1 MTTTSFP
8 NGQARS
14 VRRTDSVLRAITDDG
29 AFRVI
34 VARTTNTVQH
44 VLEAQAAVG
53 ATGRNLGDLVT
64 GAVLFRETMAPNL
77 RVQGILKGADGS
89 GSLVADS
96 HPSGGTRGL
105 VQLGDGASEVAIGP
119 GAIMQMMRTLPN
131 GRINQGF
138 VEVPESGSISRALM
152 EYMQVS
158 EQVVS
163 MLAMG
168 TIFEHERV
176 ASAGGY
182 LVQLLPEVG
191 RGPLMVMTERLKD
204 FESIDA
210 QLASPDFSPDAL
222 LEELLYGMP
231 FTRLEEGRVDFECWC
246 NELRVVSAIATLP
259 RADVEHLLSS
269 GEVLEIA
276 CEYCKREFR
285 IPPARLQGLLD
296 RS

>member
-1 MTTTSFP
+1 MDS
-8 NGQARS
+8 
-14 VRRTDSVLRAITDDG
+14 TDSVLRAITDDG

-34 VARTTNTVQH
+34 VARTTDTVQH
-44 VLEAQAAVG
+44 VLSAQG
-53 ATGRNLGDLVT
+53 ALGSTGKNLGDLVT

-77 RVQGILKGADGS
+77 RVQGILKGSGGS

-96 HPSGGTRGL
+96 HPSGRTRGL
-105 VQLGDGASEVAIGP
+105 VQLGGGAREVAIGQ
-119 GAIMQMMRTLPN
+119 GAIMQMMRTLPD
-131 GRINQGF
+131 GKINQGF

-152 EYMQVS
+152 EYMQTS

-163 MLAMG
+163 MLALG
-168 TIFEHERV
+168 TLLEEGKV
-176 ASAGGY
+176 TAAGGY

-210 QLASPDFSPDAL
+210 QLRAPDFSPTAL

-231 FTRLEEGRVDFECWC
+231 FTRLEESSIGFECWC

-259 RADVEHLLSS
+259 KQDIEHLLSS

-296 RS
+296 AS

>member
-1 MTTTSFP
+1 MES
-8 NGQARS
+8 
-14 VRRTDSVLRAITDDG
+14 TDSVLRAITDDG

-34 VARTTNTVQH
+34 VARTTDTVQQ
-44 VLEAQAAVG
+44 VLNAQG
-53 ATGRNLGDLVT
+53 AEGDTGRHLGDLVT
-64 GAVLFRETMAPNL
+64 GSILFRETMAPNL
-77 RVQGILKGADGS
+77 RVQGILKGSGAS

-96 HPSGGTRGL
+96 HPSGKTRGL
-105 VQLGDGASEVAIGP
+105 VQLADGASEVAVGP
-119 GAIMQMMRTLPN
+119 GAIMQMMRTLPD
-131 GRINQGF
+131 GKINQGF
-138 VEVPESGSISRALM
+138 VEVPDAGGISRALM
-152 EYMQVS
+152 AYMQTS

-168 TIFEHERV
+168 TLLDETRV
-176 ASAGGY
+176 TAAGGY

-210 QLASPDFSPDAL
+210 QLRDPGFTPAAL
-222 LEELLYGMP
+222 LEELLYAMP
-231 FTRLEEGRVDFECWC
+231 YTKLEESQVGFECWC
-246 NELRVVSAIATLP
+246 NELRVVSAISTLP
-259 RADVEHLLSS
+259 KHDIEHLLSG

-296 RS
+296 QS

>member
-1 MTTTSFP
+1 M
-8 NGQARS
+8 
-14 VRRTDSVLRAITDDG
+14 TDDG

-34 VARTTNTVQH
+34 VARTTDTVQH
-44 VLEAQAAVG
+44 VLKAQGAHG

-77 RVQGILKGADGS
+77 RVQGILKGSDGS

-96 HPSGGTRGL
+96 HPSGKTRGL
-105 VQLGDGASEVAIGP
+105 VQLGGGAREVSIGP

-131 GRINQGF
+131 GKINQGF
-138 VEVPESGSISRALM
+138 VEVPASGSISRALM
-152 EYMQVS
+152 EYMQTS

-168 TIFEHERV
+168 TLLDQDRV
-176 ASAGGY
+176 SAAGGY

-191 RGPLMVMTERLKD
+191 RGPLLVMTERLRD

-210 QLASPDFSPDAL
+210 QLREPNFTPEAL

-231 FTRLEEGRVDFECWC
+231 FTRLEQSPVGFECWC

-259 RADVEHLLSS
+259 RADIEHLLST

-296 RS
+296 QS

>member
-1 MTTTSFP
+1 MQS
-8 NGQARS
+8 
-14 VRRTDSVLRAITDDG
+14 TDSVLRAITDDG

-34 VARTTNTVQH
+34 VARTTETVQD
-44 VLEAQAAVG
+44 VLKAQGAQG
-53 ATGRNLGDLVT
+53 ATGRHLGDLVT
-64 GAVLFRETMAPNL
+64 GSVLFRETMAPNL
-77 RVQGILKGADGS
+77 RVQGILKGSGGT

-96 HPSGGTRGL
+96 HPSGKTRGL
-105 VQLGDGASEVAIGP
+105 VQLAGGAQEVAIGP
-119 GAIMQMMRTLPN
+119 GSIMQIMRTLPS
-131 GRINQGF
+131 GKINQGF
-138 VEVPESGSISRALM
+138 VEVPDAGGISRALM
-152 EYMQVS
+152 EYMQTS

-168 TIFEHERV
+168 TLLDESRV
-176 ASAGGY
+176 SAAGGY

-191 RGPLMVMTERLKD
+191 RGPLMIMTERLKD

-210 QLASPDFSPDAL
+210 QLREPNFSPDML

-231 FTRLEEGRVDFECWC
+231 YTRLEESAVGFECWC

-259 RADVEHLLSS
+259 RPDIEHLLEG
-269 GEVLEIA
+269 GEMLEIA

-296 RS
+296 ES